1 MDVQSPETPSWF
13 SLRLDVYPL
22 PQVLQTDRWSYHPPI
37 ASLVGRVVAQQQG
50 PFAPR
55 TLLRFFT
62 PMGPS
67 ESLSSSTDFPVFP
80 VIRFPAPLLSEAGRG
95 GPLQV
100 LGASLPSCCCFNP
113 ARVNR
118 RFSQPAT
125 SHAAFA
131 QRTRARPPGRRI
143 SRPNLHSLSLRPD
156 DSLTILKDGF
166 VSRFQRFDFSP
177 PCYSSYEVSDCYLGG
192 THLPL
197 NTSVFQL
204 DTHSFFFV
212 STEMTGRFWA
222 KNFFV
227 CSFTYSNC
235 ALRSGC
241 CRPSIVLALA
251 CKL

>member
-1 MDVQSPETPSWF
+1 MLLLHLRYDRWPRLYSGRGG
-13 SLRLDVYPL
+13 SLRL
-22 PQVLQTDRWSYHPPI
+22 
-37 ASLVGRVVAQQQG
+37 
-50 PFAPR
+50 
-55 TLLRFFT
+55 
-62 PMGPS
+62 
-67 ESLSSSTDFPVFP
+67 
-80 VIRFPAPLLSEAGRG
+80 
-95 GPLQV
+95 
-100 LGASLPSCCCFNP
+100 LGVSLPSCCCFNP

-204 DTHSFFFV
+204 DTHSFFPV
-212 STEMTGRFWA
+212 SGR
-222 KNFFV
+222 
-227 CSFTYSNC
+227 CC
-235 ALRSGC
+235 ALGMSTVAVRQ
-241 CRPSIVLALA
+241 LANHYTGH
-251 CKL
+251 